1 METVVNQMEH
11 QNHVVLGISG
21 SLRKQSTNTLLLSS
35 IGEIMPAGMEFR
47 IYHGLASLPHFN
59 PDLDGDESQLHKTV
73 LEWREELRAADA
85 IVICTPE
92 YARGVPGSLKN
103 ALDWVVS
110 SGEFMNMPTAVIS
123 ASPHPDG
130 GATALQSLELTL
142 KMMSADIPDD
152 ASLAVPFV
160 NKIIGPNG
168 SITDTNIQS
177 SLLNLVRA
185 LSQAIPKK

>member
-1 METVVNQMEH
+1 MEH
-11 QNHVVLGISG
+11 QSHIVLGISG
-21 SLRKQSTNTLLLSS
+21 SLRKQSSNTRLLSS
-35 IGEIMPAGMEFR
+35 IGGMMPAGMEFR
-47 IYHGLASLPHFN
+47 IYQGLASLPHFS
-59 PDLDGDESQLHKTV
+59 PDLDGDESQSHEAV
-73 LEWREELRAADA
+73 REWREELRAANA

-130 GATALQSLELTL
+130 GSTALQSLILTL
-142 KMMSADIPDD
+142 KMMSAAIPDE

-160 NKIIGPNG
+160 SNMIEPNG
-168 SITDTNIQS
+168 SVTDTNILS
-177 SLLNLVRA
+177 SLLNMVWV
-185 LSQAIPKK
+185 LSQAIPEK